1 MKGLRTDFLKLISM
15 ILVII
20 CLSGCTKGIT
30 ESDFYEF
37 ANEYLATEYYEMC
50 DDLVYVTEGV
60 DENGEFWDIESGIA
74 EYYYNLDTSFIWTTA
89 TMVKICYY
97 SEDAYEG
104 IKRTMLDSWGL
115 HKIADEYTI
124 NRTKSEV
131 YYVNNIEH
139 KYGIYKKFRFVTL
152 SDEKN
157 CICFFWFYDQDYDWS
172 INTEEKFDEFYKTEF
187 KWFEDR

>member
-1 MKGLRTDFLKLISM
+1 MSVILAVIS
-15 ILVII
+15 LA
-20 CLSGCTKGIT
+20 GCVKETT
-30 ESDFYEF
+30 EVDFYEF

-60 DENGEFWDIESGIA
+60 DENGEFWNIESGIA
-74 EYYYNLDTSFIWTTA
+74 EYHYNLDNSLIWTTA
-89 TMVKICYY
+89 TMAKICYY

-139 KYGIYKKFRFVTL
+139 KYGGSKDFGFVAL
-152 SDEKN
+152 SDEKD
-157 CICFFWFYDQDYDWS
+157 CIYFFWFYDQDYDVL
-172 INTEEKFDEFYKTEF
+172 INSEAKFNEFYKTEF
-187 KWFEDR
+187 RWFEDR